1 MAVIIMDTSITERI
15 NRNVYIC
22 IKCYLYLVPLFHCFH
37 LNWFDLDTF
46 VMNGVLF
53 LLPLH
58 ERRQKFCLVTIK
70 M

>member
-1 MAVIIMDTSITERI
+1 MDTSITGRT
-15 NRNVYIC
+15 NRNAYMG
-22 IKCYLYLVPLFHCFH
+22 IKCYLFLVPLFQFFY

-58 ERRQKFCLVTIK
+58 ERRQNNSLGTIK